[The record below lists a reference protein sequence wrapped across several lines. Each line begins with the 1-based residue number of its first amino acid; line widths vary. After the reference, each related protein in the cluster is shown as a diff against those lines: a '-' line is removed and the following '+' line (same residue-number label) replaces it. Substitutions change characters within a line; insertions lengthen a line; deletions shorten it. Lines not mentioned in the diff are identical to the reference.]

1 MATWMT
7 TTKSL
12 RKRKKNDAAVQ
23 GSGFDQARG
32 GRSDGCSGVV
42 CLHCDHAAAAHAQ
55 AAATQKTVQGRVLE
69 DADKPVVG
77 AIVYLQD
84 GRSNNI
90 RSFVSVEGGNY
101 RFGQLSMDTDY
112 QLWAGFKGRK
122 SPVKNISSFDA
133 KKQLVIDLHLK

>member
-1 MATWMT
+1 MMQRY
-7 TTKSL
+7 KGLGSI
-12 RKRKKNDAAVQ
+12 KRAAGAAMVAAVW
-23 GSGFDQARG
+23 FA
-32 GRSDGCSGVV
+32 CI
-42 CLHCDHAAAAHAQ
+42 AITPPPAHAQ

-69 DADKPVVG
+69 EGDKPVVG

>member
-1 MATWMT
+1 MRQHQY
-7 TTKSL
+7 KGLGSI
-12 RKRKKNDAAVQ
+12 KRVAGAAMVAAVW
-23 GSGFDQARG
+23 FACIAITPPPAR
-32 GRSDGCSGVV
+32 
-42 CLHCDHAAAAHAQ
+42 AQ

-69 DADKPVVG
+69 DGDKPVVG

-84 GRSNNI
+84 GRTNNI

-112 QLWAGFKGRK
+112 QLWAGFKDRK